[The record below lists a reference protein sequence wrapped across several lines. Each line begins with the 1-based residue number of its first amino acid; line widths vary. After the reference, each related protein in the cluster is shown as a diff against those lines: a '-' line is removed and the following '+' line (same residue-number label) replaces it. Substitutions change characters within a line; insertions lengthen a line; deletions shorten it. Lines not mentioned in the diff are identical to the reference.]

1 MPELIIYRLELG
13 LSFNM
18 KSKNLHIVLV
28 LSLVGILSVVINSC
42 TKDKF
47 NECWS
52 GSGTPSSEQRGLYS
66 FRNVAVYD
74 NIDLHIVQGEGYDV
88 KIEAGENII
97 PMITTRIGLDK
108 LVIRNESTCP
118 MFKDPWKGVAV
129 TLTVPKFDTLEI
141 YSHGK
146 VTCADSLRMENVK
159 VYISENTGKVDLS
172 FSVFR
177 LNVSYNSGTSHVFIR
192 GKAHTGIFYTS
203 AYGPM
208 DCTAFYPIFMIINS
222 NSTNDCY
229 ISSGEKLLDAKITGI
244 GNIYYR
250 GEPLKIIE
258 DYHSS
263 GRLIKL
269 D

>member
-1 MPELIIYRLELG
+1 MKRKIAQTILIFLLLG
-13 LSFNM
+13 I
-18 KSKNLHIVLV
+18 IVLAV
-28 LSLVGILSVVINSC
+28 NSC
-42 TKDKF
+42 GKDRF
-47 NECWS
+47 NECVS
-52 GSGTPSSEQRGLYS
+52 GSGTPSSEQRDLYS

-74 NIDLHIVQGEGYDV
+74 NIDLNIVQGDHYEV
-88 KIEAGENII
+88 KIDAGENII
-97 PMITTRIGLDK
+97 PMITTRIESNK
-108 LVIRNESTCP
+108 LTIRNESTCP

-129 TLTVPKFDTLEI
+129 TLIIPEFDTLEI

-146 VTCADSLRMENVK
+146 VTCSDSLRMENVR
-159 VYISENTGKVDLS
+159 VYISENTGKVDLT

-177 LNVSYNSGTSHVFIR
+177 LYVGYNNGTSQVFIR

-208 DCTAFYPIFMIINS
+208 DCTGFFPIFMIINS

-229 ISSGEKLLDAKITGI
+229 VSSGEKLLDAKITSI

-250 GEPLKIIE
+250 GEPDTIIQ